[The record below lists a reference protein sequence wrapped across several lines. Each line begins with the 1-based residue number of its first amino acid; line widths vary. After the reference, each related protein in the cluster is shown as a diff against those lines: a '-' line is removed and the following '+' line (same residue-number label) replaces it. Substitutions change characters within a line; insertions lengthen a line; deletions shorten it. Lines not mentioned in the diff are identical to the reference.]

1 MKRPLAY
8 ITAAWL
14 CGDSENAELA
24 AQYCR
29 TVYEAG
35 FSPICPPLYLPLF
48 LNDAVPEEHKSG
60 IDMSRDL
67 LRRSHVLVVCGHSM
81 TEAMECDWVRWSMK
95 IFANK
100 EIKKLFLAVSVIWVA
115 SLLLTQGFL
124 WLCYQRFSLFLL
136 LVFVLSGGA
145 ILAVGCSY
153 FKKQNQVM
161 EQAVSQINAY
171 LDGDHNA
178 RIECDDE
185 GELYRLFHTVNSLAA
200 VLNAHADNEL
210 REKEFLKNTISDIS
224 HQLKTPL
231 AALNIYN
238 GLLQDEDIEVSS
250 VKEFAGLSEQE
261 LDRIE
266 TLVQSLLKI
275 TRLDAGAIVLEKN
288 AENVADMMRDIELHF
303 AYRARQE
310 KKEIILSGSDHL
322 SLFCDRDWLNEAI
335 DNIVKNAFDHTESG
349 ATIHVA
355 WKELPSGVQIVITDN
370 GCGIHPEDIHHIF
383 KRFYRSRFSKDKQG
397 IGLGL
402 PLAKA
407 IVEAHNGTI
416 EVDSEL
422 GIGTTFTMNF
432 LIPTKL

>member
-1 MKRPLAY
+1 
-8 ITAAWL
+8 
-14 CGDSENAELA
+14 
-24 AQYCR
+24 
-29 TVYEAG
+29 
-35 FSPICPPLYLPLF
+35 
-48 LNDAVPEEHKSG
+48 
-60 IDMSRDL
+60 
-67 LRRSHVLVVCGHSM
+67 
-81 TEAMECDWVRWSMK
+81 MK

-124 WLCYQRFSLFLL
+124 WLCYQWFSLFLL
-136 LVFVLSGGA
+136 LVFVLAGGA

-161 EQAVSQINAY
+161 EQAVSQLQAY

-178 RIECDDE
+178 RIECDEE
-185 GELYRLFHTVNSLAA
+185 GELYRLFHTVNSMAA

-238 GLLQDEDIEVSS
+238 GLLQDGDMELSA
-250 VKEFAGLSEQE
+250 VKEFTDLSEQE

-266 TLVQSLLKI
+266 ILVQNLLKI
-275 TRLDAGAIVLEKN
+275 TKLDAGAIVLEKTT
-288 AENVADMMRDIELHF
+288 ENVADMLRDVELHF
-303 AYRARQE
+303 AYRAKQE
-310 KKEIILSGSDHL
+310 HKELVLSGPEEVL
-322 SLFCDRDWLNEAI
+322 LFCDRDWLTEAI
-335 DNIVKNAFDHTESG
+335 DNIVKNALDHTESG
-349 ATIHVA
+349 DAVHIT
-355 WKELPSGVQIVITDN
+355 WKALPNAVQIAVKDN
-370 GCGIHPEDIHHIF
+370 GCGIHPEDLHHIF
-383 KRFYRSRFSKDKQG
+383 KRFYRSRFSQDKQG

-402 PLAKA
+402 PLAKT
-407 IVEAHNGTI
+407 IVEAHSGTI

-422 GIGTTFTMNF
+422 GKGTTFTMNF

>member
-1 MKRPLAY
+1 
-8 ITAAWL
+8 
-14 CGDSENAELA
+14 
-24 AQYCR
+24 
-29 TVYEAG
+29 
-35 FSPICPPLYLPLF
+35 
-48 LNDAVPEEHKSG
+48 
-60 IDMSRDL
+60 
-67 LRRSHVLVVCGHSM
+67 
-81 TEAMECDWVRWSMK
+81 MK

-161 EQAVSQINAY
+161 EQAVSQLQAY

-178 RIECDDE
+178 RIDCDDE

-238 GLLQDEDIEVSS
+238 GLLQDGDMELSA
-250 VKEFAGLSEQE
+250 VKEFADLSEQE

-266 TLVQSLLKI
+266 TLVQNLLKI
-275 TRLDAGAIVLEKN
+275 TKLDAGAIVLEK
-288 AENVADMMRDIELHF
+288 ATENVADMMRDIELHF

-349 ATIHVA
+349 ATIRVA
-355 WKELPSGVQIVITDN
+355 WNELPSGVQIVITDN

>member
-1 MKRPLAY
+1 
-8 ITAAWL
+8 
-14 CGDSENAELA
+14 
-24 AQYCR
+24 
-29 TVYEAG
+29 
-35 FSPICPPLYLPLF
+35 
-48 LNDAVPEEHKSG
+48 
-60 IDMSRDL
+60 
-67 LRRSHVLVVCGHSM
+67 
-81 TEAMECDWVRWSMK
+81 MK

-100 EIKKLFLAVSVIWVA
+100 EIKKLFLAVSVIWVV

-124 WLCYQRFSLFLL
+124 WLFYQQFSLFLL
-136 LVFVLSGGA
+136 LVSLLAGTSM
-145 ILAVGCSY
+145 LAVCYSY
-153 FKKQNQVM
+153 FRKQNKIM

-171 LDGDHNA
+171 LDGNLDA
-178 RIECDDE
+178 RIECDYE
-185 GELYRLFHTVNSLAA
+185 GELYRLFHAVNSLAA

-210 REKEFLKNTISDIS
+210 REKEFLKNMISDIS

-250 VKEFAGLSEQE
+250 VKEFACLSEQE

-275 TRLDAGAIVLEKN
+275 TRLDAGAIALEKN
-288 AENVADMMRDIELHF
+288 TENVADMMRDIELHF

-349 ATIHVA
+349 ATIRVA

>member
-1 MKRPLAY
+1 
-8 ITAAWL
+8 
-14 CGDSENAELA
+14 
-24 AQYCR
+24 
-29 TVYEAG
+29 
-35 FSPICPPLYLPLF
+35 
-48 LNDAVPEEHKSG
+48 
-60 IDMSRDL
+60 
-67 LRRSHVLVVCGHSM
+67 
-81 TEAMECDWVRWSMK
+81 MK

-238 GLLQDEDIEVSS
+238 GLLQDGDMELSA
-250 VKEFAGLSEQE
+250 VKEFADLSEQE

-266 TLVQSLLKI
+266 TLVQNLLKI
-275 TRLDAGAIVLEKN
+275 TKLDAGAIVLEK
-288 AENVADMMRDIELHF
+288 ATENVADMLRDVELHF
-303 AYRARQE
+303 AYRAKQE
-310 KKEIILSGSDHL
+310 HKELVLSGPEEVL
-322 SLFCDRDWLNEAI
+322 LFCDRDWLTEAI
-335 DNIVKNAFDHTESG
+335 DNIVKNALDHTESG
-349 ATIHVA
+349 DAVHIT
-355 WKELPSGVQIVITDN
+355 WKALPNAVQIAVKDN
-370 GCGIHPEDIHHIF
+370 GCGIHPEDLHHIF
-383 KRFYRSRFSKDKQG
+383 KRFYRSRFSQDKQG

-402 PLAKA
+402 PLAKT
-407 IVEAHNGTI
+407 IVEAHSGTI

-422 GIGTTFTMNF
+422 GKGTTFTMNF

>member
-1 MKRPLAY
+1 
-8 ITAAWL
+8 
-14 CGDSENAELA
+14 
-24 AQYCR
+24 
-29 TVYEAG
+29 
-35 FSPICPPLYLPLF
+35 
-48 LNDAVPEEHKSG
+48 
-60 IDMSRDL
+60 
-67 LRRSHVLVVCGHSM
+67 
-81 TEAMECDWVRWSMK
+81 MK

-161 EQAVSQINAY
+161 EQAVSQLQAY

-178 RIECDDE
+178 RIECDEE
-185 GELYRLFHTVNSLAA
+185 GELYRLFHTVNSMAA

-238 GLLQDEDIEVSS
+238 GLLQDGDMELSA
-250 VKEFAGLSEQE
+250 VKEFTDLSEQE

-266 TLVQSLLKI
+266 ILVQNLRKI
-275 TRLDAGAIVLEKN
+275 TKLDAGAIVLEKTT
-288 AENVADMMRDIELHF
+288 ENVADMLRDVELHF
-303 AYRARQE
+303 AYRAKQE
-310 KKEIILSGSDHL
+310 HKELVLSGPEEVL
-322 SLFCDRDWLNEAI
+322 LFCDRDWLTEAI
-335 DNIVKNAFDHTESG
+335 DNIVKNALDHTESG
-349 ATIHVA
+349 DAVHIT
-355 WKELPSGVQIVITDN
+355 WKALPNAVQIAVKDN
-370 GCGIHPEDIHHIF
+370 GCGIHPEDLHHIF
-383 KRFYRSRFSKDKQG
+383 KRFYRSRFSQDKQG

-402 PLAKA
+402 PLAKT
-407 IVEAHNGTI
+407 IVEAHSGTI

-422 GIGTTFTMNF
+422 GKGTTFTMNF

>member
-1 MKRPLAY
+1 
-8 ITAAWL
+8 
-14 CGDSENAELA
+14 
-24 AQYCR
+24 
-29 TVYEAG
+29 
-35 FSPICPPLYLPLF
+35 
-48 LNDAVPEEHKSG
+48 
-60 IDMSRDL
+60 
-67 LRRSHVLVVCGHSM
+67 
-81 TEAMECDWVRWSMK
+81 MK

-136 LVFVLSGGA
+136 LVFVLAGGA

-161 EQAVSQINAY
+161 EQAVSQLQAY

-178 RIECDDE
+178 RIECDEE
-185 GELYRLFHTVNSLAA
+185 GELYRLFHTVNSMAA

-310 KKEIILSGSDHL
+310 KKKIILSGSDYL

-349 ATIHVA
+349 ATIRVA
-355 WKELPSGVQIVITDN
+355 WKELPSGVQIVIKDN

>member
-1 MKRPLAY
+1 
-8 ITAAWL
+8 
-14 CGDSENAELA
+14 
-24 AQYCR
+24 
-29 TVYEAG
+29 
-35 FSPICPPLYLPLF
+35 
-48 LNDAVPEEHKSG
+48 
-60 IDMSRDL
+60 
-67 LRRSHVLVVCGHSM
+67 
-81 TEAMECDWVRWSMK
+81 MK
-95 IFANK
+95 IFVNK
-100 EIKKLFLAVSVIWVA
+100 DIKHFFLAIMVVLVNFLVLTEVLIWVLYEKFSFWVLLL
-115 SLLLTQGFL
+115 SLLTTF
-124 WLCYQRFSLFLL
+124 
-136 LVFVLSGGA
+136 A
-145 ILAVGCSY
+145 ILMVCFLY
-153 FKKQNQVM
+153 FLRQNKM
-161 EQAVSQINAY
+161 LEDAVSQINSY
-171 LDGDHNA
+171 LAGNVNA

-238 GLLQDEDIEVSS
+238 GLLQDGDMELSA
-250 VKEFAGLSEQE
+250 VKEFADLSEQE

-266 TLVQSLLKI
+266 TLVQNLLKI
-275 TRLDAGAIVLEKN
+275 TKLDAGAIVLEK
-288 AENVADMMRDIELHF
+288 ATENVADMMRDIELHF

-310 KKEIILSGSDHL
+310 KKKIILSGSDYL
-322 SLFCDRDWLNEAI
+322 SLFCDRDWLSEAI

-349 ATIHVA
+349 AVIGITWRA
-355 WKELPSGVQIVITDN
+355 LPSGIQIVVKDN

-383 KRFYRSRFSKDKQG
+383 KRFYRSRFSKDTQG

-407 IVEAHNGTI
+407 VIEAHGGAI

-422 GIGTTFTMNF
+422 GRGTSFTINF

>member
-1 MKRPLAY
+1 
-8 ITAAWL
+8 
-14 CGDSENAELA
+14 
-24 AQYCR
+24 
-29 TVYEAG
+29 
-35 FSPICPPLYLPLF
+35 
-48 LNDAVPEEHKSG
+48 
-60 IDMSRDL
+60 
-67 LRRSHVLVVCGHSM
+67 
-81 TEAMECDWVRWSMK
+81 MK

-136 LVFVLSGGA
+136 LVFVLAGG
-145 ILAVGCSY
+145 AVGCSY

-161 EQAVSQINAY
+161 EQAVSQLQAY

-178 RIECDDE
+178 RIECDEE
-185 GELYRLFHTVNSLAA
+185 GELYRLFHTVNSMAA

-238 GLLQDEDIEVSS
+238 GLLQDGDMELSA
-250 VKEFAGLSEQE
+250 VKEFTDLSEQE

-266 TLVQSLLKI
+266 ILVQNLLKI
-275 TRLDAGAIVLEKN
+275 TKLDAGAIVLEKTT
-288 AENVADMMRDIELHF
+288 ENVADMLRDVELHF
-303 AYRARQE
+303 AYRAKQE
-310 KKEIILSGSDHL
+310 HKELVLSGPEEVL
-322 SLFCDRDWLNEAI
+322 LFCDRDWLTEAI
-335 DNIVKNAFDHTESG
+335 DNIVKNALDHTESG
-349 ATIHVA
+349 DAVHIT
-355 WKELPSGVQIVITDN
+355 WKALPNAVQIAVKDN
-370 GCGIHPEDIHHIF
+370 GCGIHPEDLHHIF
-383 KRFYRSRFSKDKQG
+383 KRFYRSRFSQDKQG

-402 PLAKA
+402 PLAKT
-407 IVEAHNGTI
+407 IVEAHSGTI

-422 GIGTTFTMNF
+422 GKGTTFTMNF